1 MQRRCADRPI
11 SRFRRVENFGSTLG
25 GPWAKGA
32 NGRSSSRPTS
42 ARSSSK
48 WAWAEN
54 SSEIKRMGREKDL
67 FCSIRNANGIDVA
80 TAGQPDISALI
91 DKGFSKKEGAKLVVR
106 YWLCERTNKP
116 LHSRGPPHML
126 LRIAVKGENAPSG
139 SAAAVG

>member
-1 MQRRCADRPI
+1 MGKGRERQIILKTDQRTI
-11 SRFRRVENFGSTLG
+11 FLEMGLG
-25 GPWAKGA
+25 GKFQRNQADG
-32 NGRSSSRPTS
+32 T
-42 ARSSSK
+42 
-48 WAWAEN
+48 
-54 SSEIKRMGREKDL
+54 EKDL